1 MKKLHIAALSVALI
15 AFGSSTVAWSEDDD
29 DDERGRK
36 GKTEHSERGGRGGL
50 GAVTNERYRTECGGC
65 HFAYLPGLLPA
76 ASWGQV
82 MDTLDKHFGDDA
94 TLEPAVKDE
103 LLAYLQTNAADR
115 GAKGKT
121 RFTAPPAGKE
131 PPRITQTAY
140 FTRKHDEVPGRQVK
154 DNPKVGSFSNCQA
167 CHPKADKGSFEE
179 DDVVIPGFG
188 AFKD

>member
-1 MKKLHIAALSVALI
+1 MRKLQIAALSVALI
-15 AFGSSTVAWSEDDD
+15 AGGSGGMAWSDDD
-29 DDERGRK
+29 DDRGGKER
-36 GKTEHSERGGRGGL
+36 SERGDRKGL
-50 GAVTNERYRTECGGC
+50 SAVPNERYRTECGSC

-115 GAKGKT
+115 GAKGKS

-140 FTRKHDEVPGRQVK
+140 FKRKHDEVPTAQVK
-154 DNPKVGSFSNCQA
+154 DNPKVGSFSKCEA
-167 CHPKADKGSFEE
+167 CHPGADKGNFSE

-188 AFKD
+188 AYKD

>member
-1 MKKLHIAALSVALI
+1 VNKTYIAALGAALI
-15 AFGSSTVAWSEDDD
+15 AVGASGLAWSEDDD
-29 DDERGRK
+29 DDRGGK
-36 GKTEHSERGGRGGL
+36 GKTERAGRSGL
-50 GAVTNERYRTECGGC
+50 VVVANERYRTECGGC

-103 LLAYLQTNAADR
+103 LLVYLQTNAADR
-115 GAKGKT
+115 NTKGKS
-121 RFTAPPAGKE
+121 RFTAPPASKE

-140 FTRKHDEVPGRQVK
+140 FKRKHDEVPARQVK
-154 DNPKVGSFSNCQA
+154 DNPKVGSFSKCEA
-167 CHPKADKGSFEE
+167 CHPGADKGNFNEH
-179 DDVVIPGFG
+179 DVVIPGFG